1 MKHIQIQI
9 ANTNMQHIQIEI
21 TNGIPAGRR
30 RGLWGG
36 WLTRGGRGRRA
47 AQKGGTA
54 DQQELA
60 PGNTNTN
67 TNTDTNTNTNT
78 NALLLDVHKYISL
91 FLFEPV
97 ANCL

>member
-1 MKHIQIQI
+1 M
-9 ANTNMQHIQIEI
+9 E
-21 TNGIPAGRR
+21 IPAGRR

-47 AQKGGTA
+47 ARKGGTA

-67 TNTDTNTNTNT
+67 TSTNTNTNKLWL
-78 NALLLDVHKYISL
+78 NVHKDISL
-91 FLFEPV
+91 FIFEPV